1 VEKLIL
7 KGKEFIIRNFCEDD
21 LCRPDKFLAYINN
34 LIDDS
39 SAMIPLRVKKTLEQE
54 KEWLTD
60 MLSIVMLSRM
70 VILVAERDNKIV
82 GGAEISLCPE
92 RKEHIA
98 EFSISIIKDYR
109 GCGLGSY
116 LLSKIIGMAE
126 SLKPKPTT
134 IRLSV
139 FSSNKHAIALYQKH
153 GFRMTA
159 RIPNQFE
166 FGGQLIDEII
176 MLKIMKKGGEKY
188 DNSS

>member
-1 VEKLIL
+1 MEKLIL
-7 KGKEFIIRNFCEDD
+7 RGKEFIIRNFCEDD
-21 LCRPDKFLAYINN
+21 LRRPDKFLAYINN

-70 VILVAERDNKIV
+70 VILVAECDDKIV
-82 GGAEISLCPE
+82 GGAEVSLCPE

-109 GCGLGSY
+109 GYGLGSH
-116 LLSKIIGMAE
+116 LLSEIIGMAE
-126 SLKPKPTT
+126 KNLKPKPTT

-153 GFRMTA
+153 GFKMTA

-176 MLKIMKKGGEKY
+176 MLKNYKERR
-188 DNSS
+188 